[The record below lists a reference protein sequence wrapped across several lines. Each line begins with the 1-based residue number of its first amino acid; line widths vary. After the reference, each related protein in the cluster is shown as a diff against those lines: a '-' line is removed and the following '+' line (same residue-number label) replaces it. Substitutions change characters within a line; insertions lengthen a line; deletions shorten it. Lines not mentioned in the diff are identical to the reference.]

1 MAKSTAKSTDKRKLR
16 RKNFTYYMRVM
27 DEVSGKFIG
36 QLIDISTGGFKVECA
51 QQIPLNRQIKL
62 RIDQTG
68 EISDRSYIVFM
79 GVAKWC
85 QQDTYD
91 LSAYNVGFQITDM
104 SPADYDIF
112 LQMFNKYGME
122 KKAHER
128 NDSDYFWR

>member
-1 MAKSTAKSTDKRKLR
+1 MAKVQKKDERRKLS

-36 QLIDISTGGFKVECA
+36 QLVDISTGGFKVESA
-51 QQIPLNRQIKL
+51 HEIPLNQPIKL

-79 GVAKWC
+79 GMAKWC

-91 LSAYNVGFQITDM
+91 LSVYNIGFQITEM
-104 SPADYDIF
+104 LLTVGFKNVGYF
-112 LQMFNKYGME
+112 LTGFFFNQVVCIE
-122 KKAHER
+122 ET
-128 NDSDYFWR
+128 SF